1 MSSPDSRR
9 RGGRPSGRDRIVGEA
24 LKLFGTRGYADVS
37 MRDVATAAGVTKA
50 ALYYHFAN
58 KQDLFTTVSLRQIET
73 ILAALDQAAGA
84 GGTLEERLTRL
95 SIVGLERLQADVY
108 QPHFQAHEHLDDA
121 HHRQLHEAMDH
132 LQEPVIRCFEEAGP
146 PNAALD
152 AKAAATLLGGVL
164 ASLLFF
170 TGEDVREDRLPTD
183 PRARAEL
190 AVRLFVH
197 GYDQLA
203 RGQADAGPSA
213 SGSTP
218 SPDGVASSVGA
229 SSSSASRR

>member
-1 MSSPDSRR
+1 
-9 RGGRPSGRDRIVGEA
+9 
-24 LKLFGTRGYADVS
+24 

-50 ALYYHFAN
+50 ALYYHFAD
-58 KQDLFTTVSLRQIET
+58 KQDLFTTVSLRKIEG
-73 ILAALDQAAGA
+73 ILAALDQVAGT

-95 SIVGLERLQADVY
+95 TMVGLERLQADVY

-132 LQEPVIRCFEEAGP
+132 LQEPVIRCFEAAGP
-146 PNAALD
+146 PDAALD
-152 AKAAATLLGGVL
+152 AKAAATLLGGLL

-170 TGEDVREDRLPTD
+170 TGEDVRDDPLPSD

-197 GYDQLA
+197 GYDRLA
-203 RGQADAGPSA
+203 RGQAGVVPSSSGATSA
-213 SGSTP
+213 SGGT
-218 SPDGVASSVGA
+218 
-229 SSSSASRR
+229 SSSSASSR